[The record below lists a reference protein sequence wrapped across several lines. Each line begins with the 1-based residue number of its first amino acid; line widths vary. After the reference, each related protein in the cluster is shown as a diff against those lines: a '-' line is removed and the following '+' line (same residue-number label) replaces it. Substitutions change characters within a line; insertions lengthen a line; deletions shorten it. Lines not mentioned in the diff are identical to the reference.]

1 MGVAVR
7 IDIDELVL
15 HGVPPADRYRVAA
28 AFERELT
35 RLLRIHGLPGT
46 PATPTTLPPLPPVTS
61 PYRLGRA
68 LARSVHSGL
77 SEPS

>member
-15 HGVPPADRYRVAA
+15 HGVPPAHRYRVAA

-35 RLLRIHGLPGT
+35 RLLRMHGLPAVPT
-46 PATPTTLPPLPPVTS
+46 EPAPLPRTTS
-61 PYRLGRA
+61 PHRLGRA

-77 SEPS
+77 SGPP